1 MKKVLSLMSS
11 VIVAASLLAS
21 PAASAATNDH
31 PDLESVKKLM
41 KERSLDETVEL
52 QGYNEFGDYE
62 EEEPNNS
69 FDQANAIELD
79 NYVIGTFADQDKDY
93 YKIEITGDEEVDF
106 IISLFSTE
114 EEGTEMELNVNLYNE
129 DKQKLEGDFDVSD
142 EYGYLAG
149 ITLDPGV
156 YYLEASDLANLTTG
170 EEYLLNAF
178 VYAPEPYIQRIN
190 GKDRYHT
197 AAKIAIRS
205 HGSYSTE
212 NVVLA
217 TGSDFPDALAAAP
230 LAYSLD
236 APILLTGKNSLPKY
250 TETAMDLLD
259 TTHVTIVGGSGVVSK
274 EVERYLEEELGLEVD
289 RISGK
294 DRYDTAAKIA
304 NELPFATGTA
314 VVADGTNF
322 PDALSMAPVAA
333 QNMMPILLTQKDS
346 IPSATSK
353 ALRNYDS
360 SIVVGGTGVISNTV
374 FEKLPDP
381 DRISGKDRYGTSV
394 AIAEEFELDREFV
407 NLATGRSFA
416 DALSGS
422 VYAATMNEPMLLTP
436 KEELDPKVKQFFVD
450 NDTFYFRVL
459 GGTGAV
465 GVGVEEDIWSVF
477 E

>member
-1 MKKVLSLMSS
+1 MKKVLSVMSS

-21 PAASAATNDH
+21 PSASAASNH
-31 PDLESVKKLM
+31 PDLVSVKKLLNE
-41 KERSLDETVEL
+41 KKLDETVEL

-69 FDQANAIELD
+69 FDQANPIELD
-79 NYVIGTFADQDKDY
+79 NYVIGTFADQDKDF

-129 DKQKLEGDFDVSD
+129 DKQELEGDFDVSD
-142 EYGYLAG
+142 EYGYLSG

-156 YYLEASDLANLTTG
+156 YYLEASDIANLTTG

-178 VYAPEPYIQRIN
+178 IYDPEPYIQRIN

-205 HGSYSTE
+205 HGSYSSE

-230 LAYSLD
+230 LAFSMD
-236 APILLTGKNSLPKY
+236 APILLTGKNSLPEY
-250 TETAMDLLD
+250 TQTAMDLLD
-259 TTHVTIVGGSGVVSK
+259 TSHVTIVGGTGVISK
-274 EVERYLEEELGLEVD
+274 EVERYLEEELGFEVD

-294 DRYDTAAKIA
+294 DRYETAAKIA

-346 IPSATSK
+346 IPSATRT
-353 ALRNYDS
+353 ALKNYDS
-360 SIVVGGTGVISNTV
+360 SIVVGGTGVISNAV
-374 FEKLPDP
+374 FEKLPNAE
-381 DRISGKDRYGTSV
+381 RISGKDRYGTSV
-394 AIAEEFELDREFV
+394 AIAEEFDLDREFV

-422 VYAATMNEPMLLTP
+422 VYAASMNEPMLLTP
-436 KEELDPKVKQFFVD
+436 KEALDPKVKQFFVD

-465 GVGVEEDIWSVF
+465 GEGVEEDIWSMF